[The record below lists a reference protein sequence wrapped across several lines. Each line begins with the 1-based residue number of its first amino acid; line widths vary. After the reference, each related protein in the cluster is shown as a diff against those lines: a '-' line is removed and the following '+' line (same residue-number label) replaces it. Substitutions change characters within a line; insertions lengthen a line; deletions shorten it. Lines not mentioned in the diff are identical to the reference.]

1 MDEYAE
7 RMGLA
12 YPAVT
17 YGDLDPLCADL
28 PAVGPMI
35 ARPRAAPHAAAP
47 PAAVGC
53 PRRRADGT
61 QGAVDDLADRR
72 GDRRGGRGLG
82 QWHRW
87 PPGRPVA
94 ALGGRSIGPR

>member
-28 PAVGPMI
+28 PAAGPMI

-47 PAAVGC
+47 PTAAS
-53 PRRRADGT
+53 
-61 QGAVDDLADRR
+61 RR
-72 GDRRGGRGLG
+72 GALAGVPTVLKALWTIWLTAVAIDVVVGALASGTGGHLACP
-82 QWHRW
+82 W
-87 PPGRPVA
+87 PLWVA
-94 ALGGRSIGPR
+94 GP